1 MLAEASRGQHWS
13 VHLSN
18 KSDVDQDTARYI
30 IIRCRRAFLLSQLE
44 DTSFPGWLLQEDHP
58 SLENLHSHH
67 QNLDELHRVRMH
79 VYHVYSLGSCR
90 SAPPIDRHNLAEP
103 WREC

>member
-44 DTSFPGWLLQEDHP
+44 GIIPLSQDGCYRKIIRP
-58 SLENLHSHH
+58 SRIYIATIKTLMNCIES
-67 QNLDELHRVRMH
+67 
-79 VYHVYSLGSCR
+79 
-90 SAPPIDRHNLAEP
+90 
-103 WREC
+103 